1 MLKLFNSMGKRMEK
15 FVPVNPNPVNIFTCG
30 PSVYQRP
37 HIGNFRTFLFED
49 VLVRYLEYSG
59 YRVRRGMNITDI
71 EDKAIAQARK
81 EKAGLEEIAD
91 RNTRLFLE
99 EMDALGAKRP
109 DVLPRATRSVEE
121 AVRIIERLLDLGIAY
136 RHKGDI
142 FFDPLRFP
150 GFGRLYGL
158 DMSRWPRKK
167 VRYRRDTYPGMR
179 WNLGDFILW
188 HKWKGGNEELWE
200 TRLGK
205 GRPSWNVQ
213 DPSMINPHFHETLSI
228 YCGGVDNLI
237 RHHDYI
243 IAVLESLHPYP
254 VAKYWLHCRH
264 LLVAGKKMSKSRG
277 NIVYTEKLLR
287 RGYSAAEVRF
297 FLIDNH
303 YRKEIDYSDESM
315 TAAAARLAELRTAVG
330 LVADRSGSEPPDP
343 EAADRVRQAFSRSM
357 DDDLDV
363 RSAVDGVLGAMLAA
377 PPEQIDP
384 SEAGGMVQ
392 AAAEIDSVLKVIFS
406 AAGEK

>member
-1 MLKLFNSMGKRMEK
+1 MLKVFNSLGKRMED
-15 FVPVNPNPVNIFTCG
+15 FVPANPNPVSVFTCG
-30 PSVYQRP
+30 PSVYQRS

-49 VLVRYLEYSG
+49 ILVRYLEYSG
-59 YRVRRGMNITDI
+59 YSVRRGMNITDI
-71 EDKAIAQARK
+71 EDKAIAQAKK
-81 EKAGLEEIAD
+81 EKTSLEEIAD
-91 RNTRLFLE
+91 RNIRVFLE
-99 EMDALGAKRP
+99 EMNALGVQRP
-109 DVLPRATRSVEE
+109 DVLPRASRSVEE
-121 AVRIIERLLDLGIAY
+121 AVRIIELLLERGIAY

-150 GFGRLYGL
+150 GFGKLYGL
-158 DMSRWPRKK
+158 DMSRWPRKR

-188 HKWKGGNEELWE
+188 HEWKGGGEEFWD

-205 GRPSWNVQ
+205 GRPSWNIQ

-228 YCGGVDNLI
+228 YCGGIDNMI

-254 VAKYWLHCRH
+254 VAKYWLHCHH
-264 LLVAGKKMSKSRG
+264 LLVRGEKMSKSRG
-277 NIVYTEKLLR
+277 NVLYTEELMQ

-303 YRKEIDYSDESM
+303 YRKEIDYSDEAMAMS
-315 TAAAARLAELRTAVG
+315 AARLAELRTAAG
-330 LVADRSGSEPPDP
+330 LVADRSGSDPPDP
-343 EAADRVRQAFSRSM
+343 DAADRVRTVFRRHM

-363 RSAVDGVLGAMLAA
+363 RSAVDGIFGVMLAA
-377 PPEQIDP
+377 PPETLDP
-384 SEAGGMVQ
+384 SEASGMIRAV
-392 AAAEIDSVLKVIFS
+392 AEIDSVLKVIF
-406 AAGEK
+406 AGR